1 MKKMGWMAV
10 ALAALLIALVVA
22 LPFVASTQ
30 LVRDRIALELSA
42 WSGYRVEIGG
52 DPEVDVWPFF
62 RATLRD
68 VRFSAW
74 NDAKRA
80 PVITVERIETDL
92 SALAA
97 LGGDVVFSSALLDH
111 ATLHVT
117 RAGDGSRSIPTP
129 EGGRLIHS
137 VAAARA
143 AVAANPES
151 PDASALPTDPLGRLI
166 FTNSRIVEVADG
178 AETEIVSAME
188 ATVDWATLD
197 RGARVTARGIWGGE
211 SVTVTLAAPRALV
224 LLGGGTSPLTLSIES
239 APAKLSFEGRV
250 RSGGQRYVE
259 GSLSFAATS
268 MRRAMAWTGQRG
280 GGAVPTGSLTA
291 RGTLSGNPNRL
302 KFENAEVAFDGN
314 PGEGILELS
323 IGGGTV
329 PTISGT
335 LAFEALDLA
344 SMMSAFNPSDGG
356 DGRSIDTIFADHVG
370 LDLRLSA
377 SRATAGGIALA
388 DTAATIQLRE
398 GLAAFDI
405 SDATAFGGT
414 VQAGVRFDRASGGDQ
429 AEVRLNASD
438 IDGVAFAAAT
448 GWTSMVPAARGKVSA
463 MLKGPASKWADIPR
477 GLAGPVTIAFDAG
490 QIAGFD
496 LADFMART
504 RNGGFVS
511 LAEVAKGSQ
520 PMTSLTIAATLA
532 GGVAKID
539 KAELAMPDR
548 VLALSGLVPYLDG
561 GLALTGHL
569 FVPKS
574 DAPSGWASELDFFV
588 GGAWRQPYAT
598 AIIAGPPL

>member
-1 MKKMGWMAV
+1 MKKMGWVAV
-10 ALAALLIALVVA
+10 ALAALLIAFVVA

-42 WSGYRVEIGG
+42 WSGYRVEIVG
-52 DPEVDVWPFF
+52 DPEIDVWPFI
-62 RATLRD
+62 RATLHD

-97 LGGDVVFSSALLDH
+97 LGGHVVFSSALLDH
-111 ATLHVT
+111 ATLTVA
-117 RAGDGSRSIPTP
+117 RASDGGLSVPVP
-129 EGGRLIHS
+129 EGGRLVHS

-143 AVAANPES
+143 AVAASPES
-151 PDASALPTDPLGRLI
+151 PDTGTLPADPFGRLT
-166 FTNSRIVEVADG
+166 FTNSRVVEIVDG
-178 AETEIVSAME
+178 AETEIASAVE
-188 ATVDWATLD
+188 ATLDWAALD
-197 RGARVTARGIWGGE
+197 RGARVAARGIWGGE
-211 SVTVTLAAPRALV
+211 SVAATLSAPRALL

-239 APAKLSFEGRV
+239 APVKLSFEGRV
-250 RSGGQRYVE
+250 TSGGQRYVE
-259 GSLSFAATS
+259 GSLSFSATS

-280 GGAVPTGSLTA
+280 GGAMPAGSLSA
-291 RGTLSGNPNRL
+291 RGTLSGNSNRL

-314 PGEGILELS
+314 PGEGVLELS
-323 IGGGTV
+323 LGGETV

-335 LAFEALDLA
+335 LAFDALDLA
-344 SMMSAFNPSDGG
+344 SMMGAFNPGNGG
-356 DGRSIDTIFADHVG
+356 EGQPIDSIFADRLG

-377 SRATAGGIALA
+377 SRATAGSLTLA

-414 VQAGVRFDRASGGDQ
+414 LQAGVRFDRASGGDQ
-429 AEVRLNASD
+429 AELRLNATD

-463 MLKGPASKWADIPR
+463 MLKGPASRWADIPR
-477 GLAGPVTIAFDAG
+477 SLAGPVSVSFDAG

-496 LADFMART
+496 LADFLART
-504 RNGGFVS
+504 RSGGFVS

-520 PMTSLTIAATLA
+520 PMASLTIAATLA